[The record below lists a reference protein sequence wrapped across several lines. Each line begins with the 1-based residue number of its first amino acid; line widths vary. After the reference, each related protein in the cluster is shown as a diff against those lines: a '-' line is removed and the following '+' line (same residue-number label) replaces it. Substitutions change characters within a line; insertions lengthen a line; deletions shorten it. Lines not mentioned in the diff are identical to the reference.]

1 MLGRRHRFH
10 GYNSLRSV
18 YERGQT
24 IRGNNLSLRFVR
36 RDPSRP
42 YRAAIVV
49 SRKVN
54 KSAVVRNRLRRRIY
68 EQVRLNDSK
77 IEPGTDLVFTVF
89 SDKLLD
95 LDPST
100 LEVLVKELLSK
111 TNP

>member
-10 GYNSLRSV
+10 GYNSLRGV

-24 IRGNNLSLRFVR
+24 TRGNNLSLRFVQ
-36 RDPSRP
+36 RDASYD
-42 YRAAIVV
+42 YRVAVVV
-49 SRKVN
+49 SRKIS

-68 EQVRLNDSK
+68 EQVRLNHK
-77 IEPGTDLVFTVF
+77 LIRPGSDLVFTVF

-95 LDPST
+95 VDSPKLA
-100 LEVLVKELLSK
+100 VLVKELLSK